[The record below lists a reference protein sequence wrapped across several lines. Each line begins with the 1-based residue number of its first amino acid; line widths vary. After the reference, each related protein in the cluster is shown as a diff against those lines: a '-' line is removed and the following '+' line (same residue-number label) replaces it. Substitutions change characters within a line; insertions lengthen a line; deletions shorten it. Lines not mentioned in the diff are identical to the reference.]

1 MHWLNVSISGVWPE
15 HDLVLFL
22 VSSGCCPLLGV
33 ALTFPHLNRNLF
45 VTDWNLKHHP
55 IIKNEILLTSGKSKK
70 SRFVSADDTAS
81 VSVVI
86 FSCEHHTLYKTGTR
100 RSLWLV
106 NRQFQHWQ
114 HSQEQHIDTLN
125 LILKNKQSYIFMYF
139 ILNSSQIPGYQC
151 VVYQRVESWADTS
164 SWTHLLNPQSWCFL
178 R

>member
-1 MHWLNVSISGVWPE
+1 MHWLSISGVWPGTGHE
-15 HDLVLFL
+15 KWAGF
-22 VSSGCCPLLGV
+22 VSGFFWLLPTSGCRSQISSSQQKLVCD
-33 ALTFPHLNRNLF
+33 
-45 VTDWNLKHHP
+45 DWNLKHHP

-70 SRFVSADDTAS
+70 FRFVSADDTAS

-125 LILKNKQSYIFMYF
+125 LILKNKQSHIFISF
-139 ILNSSQIPGYQC
+139 
-151 VVYQRVESWADTS
+151 
-164 SWTHLLNPQSWCFL
+164 
-178 R
+178 